1 MMTFI
6 IMEKLRMASKAHNVN
21 KCIDLNSNLLNLLFV
36 AGQVLFFFFF
46 FWRGE
51 GAVGWGQA
59 HSRWKFQGQEMNILR
74 AVTTLDS

>member
-36 AGQVLFFFFF
+36 AGQVLFFFFLEGGGG
-46 FWRGE
+46 RGLGSSPQQVE
-51 GAVGWGQA
+51 VPRPGNE
-59 HSRWKFQGQEMNILR
+59 HP
-74 AVTTLDS
+74 

>member
-6 IMEKLRMASKAHNVN
+6 IMEKLGMASKAHNVN

-46 FWRGE
+46 GGGRGQWA
-51 GAVGWGQA
+51 GVKPTAGGSSKA
-59 HSRWKFQGQEMNILR
+59 RK
-74 AVTTLDS
+74 

>member
-1 MMTFI
+1 
-6 IMEKLRMASKAHNVN
+6 MASKAHNVN

-36 AGQVLFFFFF
+36 AGQVLFFF